1 MKETKTIKIEVPAD
15 KKAEWQ
21 EVGGKTVLVMV
32 DEKDNRPVT
41 ERIKT
46 FEDAC
51 NELGEDHPMVS
62 AYNALVYRAD
72 DGEQLLTEWM
82 GKDVVAFL
90 KLRIIVAAINEGWE
104 PKFEKG
110 EYRYF
115 PWFYLY
121 TIEQYDELDDEEK
134 GRRVVGRSH
143 YNSNANGGLVYAY
156 ASLASSRSYSFNGS
170 RLAFRTRELA
180 AYAGRQFIEEWAD
193 FMFKTRI
200 GEELNGKSEVDKTTI
215 DFKDNEDE

>member
-1 MKETKTIKIEVPAD
+1 MKETKTIQIEVPAD

-62 AYNALVYRAD
+62 VYDALVTRAN
-72 DGEQLLTEWM
+72 GEQSLAEWM

-90 KLRIIVAAINEGWE
+90 KLRIITEALNEGWH
-104 PKFEKG
+104 PKFTED
-110 EYRYF
+110 EYRYY
-115 PWFYLY
+115 PWFYIY
-121 TIEQYDELDDEEK
+121 TKEEYDNFSEEEK
-134 GRRVVGRSH
+134 RRCVGRA
-143 YNSNANGGLVYAY
+143 NNNANADGGLVYAG
-156 ASLASSRSYSFNGS
+156 AGHASSYSYADHGA
-170 RLAFRTRELA
+170 RLAFSNRDLA
-180 AYAGRQFIEEWAD
+180 EYAGRQFIDIWAD
-193 FMFKTRI
+193 FVFEISDNK
-200 GEELNGKSEVDKTTI
+200 NDK
-215 DFKDNEDE
+215 DDE

>member
-1 MKETKTIKIEVPAD
+1 MKETKTIQIEVPAD

-62 AYNALVYRAD
+62 VYDALVTRAN
-72 DGEQLLTEWM
+72 GEQSLAEWM

-90 KLRIIVAAINEGWE
+90 KLRIITEALNEGWH
-104 PKFEKG
+104 PKFTED
-110 EYRYF
+110 EYRYY
-115 PWFYLY
+115 PWFYIY
-121 TIEQYDELDDEEK
+121 TKEEYDNFSEEEK
-134 GRRVVGRSH
+134 RRCVGRAGNNA
-143 YNSNANGGLVYAY
+143 YANGGLVYASAY
-156 ASLASSRSYSFNGS
+156 DASSYSFSYNGA
-170 RLAFRTRELA
+170 RLAFSNRDLA
-180 AYAGRQFIEEWAD
+180 EYAGRQFIDIWAD
-193 FMFKTRI
+193 FVFEISDNK
-200 GEELNGKSEVDKTTI
+200 NDK
-215 DFKDNEDE
+215 DDE

>member
-1 MKETKTIKIEVPAD
+1 MKETKTIQIEVPAD

-62 AYNALVYRAD
+62 VYDALVSRAN
-72 DGEQLLTEWM
+72 GEQSLAEWM

-90 KLRIIVAAINEGWE
+90 KLRIITEALNEGWH
-104 PKFEKG
+104 PKFTED
-110 EYRYF
+110 EYRYY
-115 PWFYLY
+115 PWFYIY
-121 TIEQYDELDDEEK
+121 TKEEYDNFYEEEK
-134 GRRVVGRSH
+134 RRCVGRAS
-143 YNSNANGGLVYAY
+143 SSAVANGGLVFSYAHV
-156 ASLASSRSYSFNGS
+156 ASSISNSYSGV
-170 RLAFRTRELA
+170 RLAFSNRDLA
-180 AYAGRQFIEEWAD
+180 EYAGKQFIDIWAD
-193 FMFKTRI
+193 FVLEI
-200 GEELNGKSEVDKTTI
+200 S
-215 DFKDNEDE
+215 DNESKEDDE

>member
-1 MKETKTIKIEVPAD
+1 MKETKTIQIEVPAD

-62 AYNALVYRAD
+62 VYDALVTRAN
-72 DGEQLLTEWM
+72 GEQSLVEWM

-90 KLRIIVAAINEGWE
+90 KLRIITEALNEGWH
-104 PKFEKG
+104 PKFTED
-110 EYRYF
+110 ECRYY
-115 PWFYLY
+115 PWFFIY
-121 TIEQYDELDDEEK
+121 TKEEYDNFSEEEK
-134 GRRVVGRSH
+134 RRCVGRAGDGAKAS
-143 YNSNANGGLVYAY
+143 GGLVYSNAN
-156 ASLASSRSYSFNGS
+156 SASSGSYTYNGV
-170 RLAFRTRELA
+170 RLAFSNRDLA
-180 AYAGRQFIEEWAD
+180 EYAGRQFIDIWAD
-193 FMFKTRI
+193 FVFDISNNENKKENK
-200 GEELNGKSEVDKTTI
+200 GGVNNGNNI
-215 DFKDNEDE
+215 

>member
-1 MKETKTIKIEVPAD
+1 MKETKTIQIEVPAD

-62 AYNALVYRAD
+62 VYDALVTRAN
-72 DGEQLLTEWM
+72 GEQSLAEWM

-90 KLRIIVAAINEGWE
+90 KLRIITEALNEGWH
-104 PKFEKG
+104 PKFTED
-110 EYRYF
+110 EYRYY
-115 PWFYLY
+115 PWFYFY
-121 TIEQYDELDDEEK
+121 TKEEYDKFSEEK
-134 GRRVVGRSH
+134 KRRCVGRADD
-143 YNSNANGGLVYAY
+143 NAHAVGGLVYAD
-156 ASLASSRSYSFNGS
+156 SNDASSGSFANVGV
-170 RLAFRTRELA
+170 RLAFSNRDLA
-180 AYAGRQFIEEWAD
+180 EYAGKQFIDIWAD
-193 FMFKTRI
+193 FVFEI
-200 GEELNGKSEVDKTTI
+200 S
-215 DFKDNEDE
+215 DNESEEDDE

>member
-1 MKETKTIKIEVPAD
+1 MKETKTIQIEVPAD

-62 AYNALVYRAD
+62 VYDALVTRAN
-72 DGEQLLTEWM
+72 GEQSLAEWM

-90 KLRIIVAAINEGWE
+90 KLRIITEALNEGWH
-104 PKFEKG
+104 PKFTED
-110 EYRYF
+110 EYRYY
-115 PWFYLY
+115 PWFYIY
-121 TIEQYDELDDEEK
+121 TKEEFDNFSEEEK
-134 GRRVVGRSH
+134 RRCVGRAGL
-143 YNSNANGGLVYAY
+143 NAGASGGLVYAVAIY
-156 ASLASSRSYSFNGS
+156 ASSGSFGFS
-170 RLAFRTRELA
+170 GARLAFSNRDLA
-180 AYAGRQFIEEWAD
+180 EYAGRQFIDIWAD
-193 FMFKTRI
+193 FVFEISDNKN
-200 GEELNGKSEVDKTTI
+200 E
-215 DFKDNEDE
+215 KDDE

>member
-1 MKETKTIKIEVPAD
+1 MKTKTIQIEVPAD

-62 AYNALVYRAD
+62 VYDALVTRAN
-72 DGEQLLTEWM
+72 GELSLAEWM

-90 KLRIIVAAINEGWE
+90 KLRIITEALNEGWH
-104 PKFEKG
+104 PKFTED
-110 EYRYF
+110 EYRYY
-115 PWFYLY
+115 PWFYIY
-121 TIEQYDELDDEEK
+121 TKEEYDNFSEEEK
-134 GRRVVGRSH
+134 RRCVGRASV
-143 YNSNANGGLVYAY
+143 NANANGGLVYSY
-156 ASLASSRSYSFNGS
+156 ANHASSSSSTSYGV
-170 RLAFRTRELA
+170 RLAFSNRDLA
-180 AYAGRQFIEEWAD
+180 EYAGKQFIDIWAD
-193 FMFKTRI
+193 FVFEI
-200 GEELNGKSEVDKTTI
+200 S
-215 DFKDNEDE
+215 DNENEEDDE

>member
-1 MKETKTIKIEVPAD
+1 MKETKTIQIEVPAD

-62 AYNALVYRAD
+62 VYDALVSGANV
-72 DGEQLLTEWM
+72 EQSLAKWM

-90 KLRIIVAAINEGWE
+90 KLRIIADALNEGWH
-104 PKFEKG
+104 PKFTED
-110 EYRYF
+110 EYRYY
-115 PWFYLY
+115 PWFYIY
-121 TIEQYDELDDEEK
+121 TKEEYDNFSEEEK
-134 GRRVVGRSH
+134 RRCVGRA
-143 YNSNANGGLVYAY
+143 SNYASANGGLVYSY
-156 ASLASSRSYSFNGS
+156 ASYASSFSSANYGV
-170 RLAFRTRELA
+170 RLAFSNRDLA
-180 AYAGRQFIEEWAD
+180 EYAGKQFIDIWAD
-193 FMFKTRI
+193 FVFEI
-200 GEELNGKSEVDKTTI
+200 S
-215 DFKDNEDE
+215 DNESKEDDE

>member
-1 MKETKTIKIEVPAD
+1 MKETKTIQIEVPAD

-62 AYNALVYRAD
+62 VYDALVTRAN
-72 DGEQLLTEWM
+72 GEQSLPEWM

-90 KLRIIVAAINEGWE
+90 KLRIITEALNEGWH
-104 PKFEKG
+104 PKFTED
-110 EYRYF
+110 EYRYY
-115 PWFYLY
+115 PWFYIY
-121 TIEQYDELDDEEK
+121 TKEEYDNFSEEEK
-134 GRRVVGRSH
+134 RRCVGRAGH
-143 YNSNANGGLVYAY
+143 NAGAGGGLVYAL
-156 ASLASSRSYSFNGS
+156 ANNASSSSYARHGA
-170 RLAFRTRELA
+170 RLAFSNRDLA
-180 AYAGRQFIEEWAD
+180 EYAGKQFIDIWAD
-193 FMFKTRI
+193 FVFEI
-200 GEELNGKSEVDKTTI
+200 S
-215 DFKDNEDE
+215 DNEGKEDDE

>member
-1 MKETKTIKIEVPAD
+1 MKTKTIQIEVPAD

-62 AYNALVYRAD
+62 VYDALVTRAN
-72 DGEQLLTEWM
+72 GELSLAEWM

-90 KLRIIVAAINEGWE
+90 KLRIITEALNEGWH
-104 PKFEKG
+104 PKFTED
-110 EYRYF
+110 EYRYY
-115 PWFYLY
+115 PWFYIY
-121 TIEQYDELDDEEK
+121 TKEEYDNFSEEEK
-134 GRRVVGRSH
+134 RRCVGRA
-143 YNSNANGGLVYAY
+143 SNNAYANGGLVCSNAY
-156 ASLASSRSYSFNGS
+156 NASSGS
-170 RLAFRTRELA
+170 STYYGVRLAFSKRDLA
-180 AYAGRQFIEEWAD
+180 EYAGKQFIDIWAD
-193 FMFKTRI
+193 FVFEI
-200 GEELNGKSEVDKTTI
+200 S
-215 DFKDNEDE
+215 DNENEEDDE